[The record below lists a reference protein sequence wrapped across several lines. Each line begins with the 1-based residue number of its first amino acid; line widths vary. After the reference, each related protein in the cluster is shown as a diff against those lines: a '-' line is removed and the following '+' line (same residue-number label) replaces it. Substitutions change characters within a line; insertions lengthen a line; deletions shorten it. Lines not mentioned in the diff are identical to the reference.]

1 MMSKVSLET
10 DALAATARR
19 AASLMF
25 NEHDLSED
33 DALARACALIC
44 EMLVGW
50 AGGDMNVRAEVIAM
64 LLNSSAEATTAT
76 DSSGAVEDL
85 PPLSASAPEQRPYS
99 R

>member
-1 MMSKVSLET
+1 MSKVSLET
-10 DALAATARR
+10 DPLAATARR

-25 NEHDLSED
+25 NEHDLSEG

-50 AGGDMNVRAEVIAM
+50 AGGDMDVRAEVIAM
-64 LLNSSAEATTAT
+64 LLNASAEATTAT
-76 DSSGAVEDL
+76 DFLARL
-85 PPLSASAPEQRPYS
+85 TPPRLSASAPEQRPYS

>member
-10 DALAATARR
+10 DALAATAQR

-25 NEHDLSED
+25 NEHDLSKD
-33 DALARACALIC
+33 DALARAGALIC

-50 AGGDMNVRAEVIAM
+50 TGGDMNVRAEVIAM

-76 DSSGAVEDL
+76 DFLARL
-85 PPLSASAPEQRPYS
+85 TPPPLSTSPEQRPYS

>member
-76 DSSGAVEDL
+76 DSWRG
-85 PPLSASAPEQRPYS
+85 
-99 R
+99 